1 MASSGRATR
10 LSSDLRAALRRYKP
24 DKHREQLKPRP
35 PDKLVAAANIGLT
48 GRPML
53 VPDTNIYIMSA
64 AGTLP
69 EPARLLLERALLFH
83 CSVCLAELATGVAN
97 FDPSGSG
104 WRPVR
109 DHYAA
114 LFDTVPDSRLL
125 KPDHQV
131 WLKAGVIAGIL
142 ARTQNFQKHQRK
154 ECLNDALIYLTAAK
168 AGLPVLTANRDE
180 FDLIQQVAPEGQFI
194 HL

>member
-1 MASSGRATR
+1 MN
-10 LSSDLRAALRRYKP
+10 SDLRAALRRYKP
-24 DKHREQLKPRP
+24 DKHRAQFKPRP
-35 PDKLVAAANIGLT
+35 KDKLVGVAD
-48 GRPML
+48 
-53 VPDTNIYIMSA
+53 VIMSA

-69 EPARLLLERALLFH
+69 PPVRLLVERALLFH

-97 FDPSGSG
+97 LEPSNSA
-104 WRPVR
+104 WHAVR

-114 LFDTVPDSRLL
+114 LFDMVPDSRLL
-125 KPDHQV
+125 TPDHQV
-131 WLKAGVIAGIL
+131 WLDAGMIAGTL

-180 FDLIQQVAPEGQFI
+180 FDILQQVAPGGRFI

>member
-1 MASSGRATR
+1 MN
-10 LSSDLRAALRRYKP
+10 SDLRAALRRYKP
-24 DKHREQLKPRP
+24 DKHRAQFKPRP
-35 PDKLVAAANIGLT
+35 KDKLVGVADVGLA

-69 EPARLLLERALLFH
+69 PPVRLLVERALLFH

-97 FDPSGSG
+97 LEPSNSA
-104 WRPVR
+104 WHAVR

-114 LFDTVPDSRLL
+114 LFDMVPDSRLL
-125 KPDHQV
+125 TPDHQV
-131 WLKAGVIAGIL
+131 WLDAGMIAGTL

-180 FDLIQQVAPEGQFI
+180 FDILQQVAPGGRFI

>member
-1 MASSGRATR
+1 
-10 LSSDLRAALRRYKP
+10 LRRYKP
-24 DKHREQLKPRP
+24 DKHRTQLRPRP
-35 PDKLVAAANIGLT
+35 RDKLVGVADIGLS
-48 GRPML
+48 GRPLL

-69 EPARLLLERALLFH
+69 EEARLLVERSLLFH

-97 FDPSGSG
+97 FDPSSSG
-104 WRPVR
+104 WRTVR

-114 LFDTVPDSRLL
+114 LFDAVPGSRLL
-125 KPDHQV
+125 TPDHQL
-131 WLKAGVIAGIL
+131 WIEAGVIAGTL

-168 AGLPVLTANRDE
+168 AGLSVLTANRDE
-180 FDLIQQVAPEGQFI
+180 FDLIQQIVAGGQFV